1 MSRSTRL
8 VTLVVSLMSATSS
21 HADQLTAV
29 WNGGAGSWNT
39 AANWSTGVVP
49 NNGTDTHV
57 ALIDSGKP
65 PSTVTLSFTATIDGM
80 TLDADDVVN
89 VNQDIVLVVR
99 NVVGLANNG
108 QINIINAGPN
118 INAGLFFSG
127 SQTITGSG
135 EIVMAGPRIRA
146 SGVLTNGS
154 DHTIRGGGG
163 LLQDTGGMINNG
175 TILAEGSGVLTID
188 PSAAGFTNNA
198 TMQATGTGG
207 FSFVDGT
214 FNNNSTIEVFAGS
227 RLLLLLGGA
236 TIVGGT
242 LQTTGSGQ
250 ILNQSNNTLDG
261 VTLDGTLDHQG
272 ATLTILNG
280 LTNNGQLNVRTAST
294 ILFFDGAQTVG
305 GTGQIVLGTNSTN
318 TSITTNSNFVTNG
331 AAHEIRGR
339 GRLLDDTG
347 GMINDGTILADLAQV
362 LTIDPNELGFTNNG
376 TVRATGTG
384 GLTMTGGQ
392 FTNNPGG
399 RITADSTMT
408 LDASATLTNDP
419 GGILAG
425 TGTFVIN
432 GALNQLGTIAPGNS
446 TGTLTFSSSIT
457 NHGSSVLDIEIA
469 GVGDADLLVVNGTA
483 TLAGTL
489 NVTLIDSGGGPF
501 VPNVGDMFTIL
512 TATSPITTM
521 FDEPVLPSSAGGFD
535 VDWLVHYNV
544 LDVTLEVASVTA
556 AGLPGD
562 YNQNGVVDA
571 ADYTVWRDTLGQMGG
586 DLAADGS
593 GATPGVPDGTVD
605 QLDYDLWKSHFGET
619 LDDGAAA
626 IGSATAPAAAPE
638 PANISLIGVTVLLVS
653 LLRRQ
658 GYAKTRCVP
667 A

>member
-1 MSRSTRL
+1 
-8 VTLVVSLMSATSS
+8 
-21 HADQLTAV
+21 
-29 WNGGAGSWNT
+29 
-39 AANWSTGVVP
+39 
-49 NNGTDTHV
+49 
-57 ALIDSGKP
+57 
-65 PSTVTLSFTATIDGM
+65 
-80 TLDADDVVN
+80 
-89 VNQDIVLVVR
+89 
-99 NVVGLANNG
+99 
-108 QINIINAGPN
+108 
-118 INAGLFFSG
+118 
-127 SQTITGSG
+127 
-135 EIVMAGPRIRA
+135 
-146 SGVLTNGS
+146 
-154 DHTIRGGGG
+154 
-163 LLQDTGGMINNG
+163 
-175 TILAEGSGVLTID
+175 
-188 PSAAGFTNNA
+188 
-198 TMQATGTGG
+198 
-207 FSFVDGT
+207 
-214 FNNNSTIEVFAGS
+214 
-227 RLLLLLGGA
+227 
-236 TIVGGT
+236 
-242 LQTTGSGQ
+242 
-250 ILNQSNNTLDG
+250 
-261 VTLDGTLDHQG
+261 LDHQNS

-318 TSITTNSNFVTNG
+318 TSITTNSNIVTNG

-347 GMINDGTILADLAQV
+347 GMINDGTILADQAQV

-384 GLTMTGGQ
+384 GLTMTGGL

-399 RITADSTMT
+399 RISADSTMT
-408 LDASATLTNDP
+408 LDGSATLTNDP

-535 VDWLVHYNV
+535 VDWLVHYNA

-619 LDDGAAA
+619 LDIGAAA

-658 GYAKTRCVP
+658 GYAKTRCSP